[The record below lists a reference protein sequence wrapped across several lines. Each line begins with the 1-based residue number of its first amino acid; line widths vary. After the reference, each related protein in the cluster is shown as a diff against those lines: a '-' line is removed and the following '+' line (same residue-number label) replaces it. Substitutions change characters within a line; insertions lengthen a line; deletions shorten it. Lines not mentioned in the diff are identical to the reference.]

1 MLTTLINATA
11 FGRRGVA
18 AIGTAMG
25 YIAGWGFIA
34 ISCLITFDVLARKF
48 LGFSTQ
54 ATTELSG
61 YALAFG
67 IAWGLSHTLTMRAH
81 VRIDILVNKFPDTIR
96 YWLHLMSLGFLGVF
110 MGYLAYGSY
119 MLVDESLLFGATDIS
134 ILRTPLAIPQGLWAF
149 GICVMMLLIV
159 LMFVENL
166 LLILAG
172 RGAESEAMLHTRT
185 YAEEVAE
192 TLEAVGMEPAA
203 EFAAAT
209 APAKEP
215 RS

>member
-1 MLTTLINATA
+1 
-11 FGRRGVA
+11 
-18 AIGTAMG
+18 
-25 YIAGWGFIA
+25 
-34 ISCLITFDVLARKF
+34 
-48 LGFSTQ
+48 
-54 ATTELSG
+54 
-61 YALAFG
+61 
-67 IAWGLSHTLTMRAH
+67 
-81 VRIDILVNKFPDTIR
+81 
-96 YWLHLMSLGFLGVF
+96 
-110 MGYLAYGSY
+110 